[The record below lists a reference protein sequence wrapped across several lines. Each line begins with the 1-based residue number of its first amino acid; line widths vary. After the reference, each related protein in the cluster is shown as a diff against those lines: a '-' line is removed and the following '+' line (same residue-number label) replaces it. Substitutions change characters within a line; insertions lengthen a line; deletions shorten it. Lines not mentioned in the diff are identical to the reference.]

1 MSQCATLPVLAVSRY
16 TFGMG
21 RVGHRALLVALA
33 LAVVAPTALSAATPA
48 LGSAAPEFELPGA
61 AGGEHS
67 LAATLEQGPV
77 VLVFYRAFW

>member
-1 MSQCATLPVLAVSRY
+1 
-16 TFGMG
+16 MG
-21 RVGHRALLVALA
+21 RLRYRTLLALA
-33 LAVVAPTALSAATPA
+33 LAAVAPALSAATPP
-48 LGSAAPEFELPGA
+48 LGSAAPEFELPAA

>member
-1 MSQCATLPVLAVSRY
+1 MAKLGYR
-16 TFGMG
+16 G
-21 RVGHRALLVALA
+21 LLLA
-33 LAVVAPTALSAATPA
+33 LGLTVIAPGALSAATPA